1 MSINYIEGNTKPSSA
16 KVGIVVSRWNS
27 SITERML
34 NGALK
39 ALNGNGIS
47 DKDIVVARCPGS
59 FELPLAVKS
68 LLESKNLDGVV
79 ALGVVIRGG
88 TPHFEYVCDA
98 VTTGL
103 ANLNLNT
110 GKPIAFGVL
119 TTDDTKQALE
129 RVGDKGNKGAE
140 AALAV
145 LEMISLQQELN
156 K

>member
-1 MSINYIEGNTKPSSA
+1 MSIKYIEGNTKPSSA

-34 NGALK
+34 NGAIK

-47 DKDIVVARCPGS
+47 DEDIVVARCPGS

-68 LLESKNLDGVV
+68 LLESRDLDGVI

-98 VTTGL
+98 VTTGIT
-103 ANLNLNT
+103 NLNLST

>member
-34 NGALK
+34 NGAIK
-39 ALNGNGIS
+39 ALKGNGIS
-47 DKDIVVARCPGS
+47 EKDIVVARCPGS

-68 LLESKNLDGVV
+68 LLESRDLDGVI

-98 VTTGL
+98 VTTGIT
-103 ANLNLNT
+103 NLNLSI